1 MVKVRGNCVI
11 LWLEK
16 MELGCK
22 KSIKI
27 NETTFDG
34 VKRSQFIL
42 YCAQLALS
50 LQFKKN
56 GKTMTTVVIDN
67 TNPQAQD
74 LLDYVRSFS
83 FVKVIGN
90 KTKKA
95 NAEEVFERIP
105 GLAYTQEERIA
116 SVRKSM
122 EDVRAGRVYS
132 AEQVRAMFPRV

>member
-1 MVKVRGNCVI
+1 
-11 LWLEK
+11 
-16 MELGCK
+16 
-22 KSIKI
+22 
-27 NETTFDG
+27 
-34 VKRSQFIL
+34 
-42 YCAQLALS
+42 
-50 LQFKKN
+50 
-56 GKTMTTVVIDN
+56 MTTIVIDN

-74 LLDYVRSFS
+74 LLDYIRSFS